1 MKKLLIILV
10 LVCVSLVAKAPPL
23 AEYSKDVRTHLYWKE
38 LQKTKR
44 EAELRR
50 FLLALAIR
58 ESANNWKSI
67 NSYNYIGKYQFGI
80 AALKEVGLGHITPRK
95 FKENPHIFNEELQD
109 VAAKALMQRNE
120 YYLRD
125 VMWMIGKTIGGIEI
139 TKSGLLAA
147 AHLGGAG
154 GVKSFLK
161 SQGKKDFKDGY
172 GTPISSY
179 LKKFAEFRIQLLI
192 IKKSKQ
198 FYGITNYKDKTY

>member
-10 LVCVSLVAKAPPL
+10 LICVSLAAKAPPL
-23 AEYSKDVRTHLYWKE
+23 GEYSKDVRTHLYWKE
-38 LQKTKR
+38 LQKVKQ
-44 EAELRR
+44 EKELRR

-67 NSYNYIGKYQFGI
+67 NSYNYIGKYQFGR
-80 AALKEVGLGHITPRK
+80 AALKDVGLGHITAQK
-95 FKENPHIFNEELQD
+95 FKQNPNIFNEELQD
-109 VAAKALMQRNE
+109 VAAKALMDRNE
-120 YYLRD
+120 YYLRNF
-125 VMWMIGKTIGGIEI
+125 MHTIGSTIGGIEI

-161 SQGKKDFKDGY
+161 SNGKKDFKDGY

-179 LKKFAEFRIQLLI
+179 LKKFAEFKI
-192 IKKSKQ
+192 
-198 FYGITNYKDKTY
+198 